1 MGTVSGP
8 DLARNI
14 QEAYVGYRVT
24 DKLWIDE
31 GIYFS
36 HIGFESWIS
45 RDNWTYTRSLDAE
58 FTPYY
63 QSGVKATYQPLIKF
77 QRSFM

>member
-1 MGTVSGP
+1 MQAGTSVQANYASEPTLGTVSGP

-45 RDNWTYTRSLDAE
+45 RDNWT
-58 FTPYY
+58 
-63 QSGVKATYQPLIKF
+63 
-77 QRSFM
+77 